1 VSSGKRHLLEGLRDL
16 PALVVGQ
23 RHEELHVLEELDVH
37 VEFLRAQSGDD
48 APEGESVDHPDDR
61 VLVGDDRGGAGTVV
75 HERQLAEHGAFA
87 PHGNFALVDEHVELA
102 TSDDV
107 QAVAKVAL
115 LDSGLASLDGRHPH
129 LRDDLRLVLRVQ
141 VHEDDVV
148 LHHVADH
155 VHGSVVLV
163 ADGVRRGARARGA
176 LGRGATARAALHLLG
191 AHGRALRELH
201 VQARLAKQSLEVVA
215 LQVEGRHVARGVDGR
230 AALRVVDQSSLAC
243 AIRLVRRRIKT
254 AAQTAI
260 RECEVKH
267 AMRWTHTKHRAE
279 QRRQCGRASGAD
291 RRSLTTTAQDETQH
305 DAVSPGSYGSPD
317 VAKAAAASPHSM
329 RAHQWALWL
338 AALR

>member
-1 VSSGKRHLLEGLRDL
+1 MHAFTRAQRASQVCGVAVRCGVEKEIKSRTLSEDGVSRGKGDLLEGLRDL

-23 RHEELHVLEELDVH
+23 RHEQLNVLEELDIH
-37 VEFLRAQSGDD
+37 VEFLGAQPGDD
-48 APEGESVDHPDDR
+48 APEGEPVDHPDDR

-107 QAVAKVAL
+107 QTVAKVAL
-115 LDSGLASLDGRHPH
+115 LDGGLPGLDGRHPH
-129 LRDDLRLVLRVQ
+129 LRDDLGFVLRVQ

-163 ADGVRRGARARGA
+163 ADGVRRSARARGT
-176 LGRGATARAALHLLG
+176 LGRGATARAALDLLG

-201 VQARLAKQSLEVVA
+201 VQARLAEQRLEVVA

-230 AALRVVDQSSLAC
+230 AAFRVVDQRSFAC
-243 AIRLVRRRIKT
+243 
-254 AAQTAI
+254 
-260 RECEVKH
+260 
-267 AMRWTHTKHRAE
+267 
-279 QRRQCGRASGAD
+279 
-291 RRSLTTTAQDETQH
+291 RS
-305 DAVSPGSYGSPD
+305 
-317 VAKAAAASPHSM
+317 
-329 RAHQWALWL
+329 R
-338 AALR
+338 